1 MTQPLSEPLSKPA
14 VEAAPLKRRGMLFGL
29 GVTVAAG
36 AVATVAARTLQTAEP
51 DPPALAK
58 KDEVADGYR
67 LSAHVQR
74 YYETTRI

>member
-1 MTQPLSEPLSKPA
+1 MTHPPSEPLSKPA
-14 VEAAPLKRRGMLFGL
+14 EAGAPLKRRGMLFGA

-36 AVATVAARTLQTAEP
+36 AVAAVASRTLQSAEP
-51 DPPALAK
+51 EPAAVAK

-74 YYETTRI
+74 YYETTRV

>member
-1 MTQPLSEPLSKPA
+1 MTHPPTEPRSKSA
-14 VEAAPLKRRGMLFGL
+14 TAGAPLKRRGMLFGV

-36 AVATVAARTLQTAEP
+36 AVAAVASRTLQSADPEP
-51 DPPALAK
+51 AALAR

-74 YYETTRI
+74 YYETARV

>member
-1 MTQPLSEPLSKPA
+1 MNHSPAEPLSKPA
-14 VEAAPLKRRGMLFGL
+14 TAGAPLRRRGMLFGV

-36 AVATVAARTLQTAEP
+36 AVAAVASRTLQAADP
-51 DPPALAK
+51 DPAPLAK

-74 YYETTRI
+74 YYETTRV